1 MKFSLFAFISLWI
14 LSGCGA
20 SEPAALADATPPPGY
35 NPLYIVNTIS
45 YPKDLKNK
53 AAVQMSRIEASGP
66 SKIRL
71 YVHLVDSNG
80 NYLSG
85 APKSKSL
92 WCKVSD
98 SCNGKASIIKDYKL
112 KEVTED
118 MNVPYAIALVMDH
131 SGSMGDARAHAVQ
144 DAAEKFI
151 TILKHE
157 DALALIKY
165 DTKVVVEAPLTGNQS
180 QLQQQLKKTGLTGY
194 GGYTAIADGIE
205 TGIDLVT
212 DAKNYDHRAII
223 VFTDGHDNSSKIQ
236 KDSLIRLARRTNTI
250 VCAVDFGENIDKD
263 YMNAIAD
270 GTGGT
275 HHQVYRTSEFDLVF
289 ADIYRRLKNYY
300 VLEYTPREY
309 GEHSVS
315 LKLCLP
321 HEMAMATRT
330 FNNAPK
336 IGDIALLDVTFE
348 VNRADILAESTPSIE
363 NAEYLLKAYPTMKIE
378 LRGHTDNTN
387 SGNDPDYNKKL
398 SQRRADAVK
407 AELVKRGIAGTR
419 ITSIG
424 FGETIPIA
432 DNSTEDGRARNR
444 RTEFVTV
451 AR

>member
-1 MKFSLFAFISLWI
+1 MKFSLLAVLSLWI

-20 SEPAALADATPPPGY
+20 SEPASLADATPPLGY
-35 NPLYIVNTIS
+35 NPLYIVNTMA

-53 AAVQMSRIEASGP
+53 AAVQMSRVEASGP
-66 SKIRL
+66 SKVKL

-85 APKSKSL
+85 APKTKNL

-98 SCNGKASIIKDYKL
+98 VCNGKTSDVKDFKI
-112 KEVTED
+112 KEVTEN

-131 SGSMGDARAHAVQ
+131 SGSMGEPRAHAVQ

-151 TILKHE
+151 ALLKHE
-157 DALALIKY
+157 DALTLIKY
-165 DTKVVVEAPLTGNQS
+165 DSKIVVEAPLTGDQA
-180 QLQQQLKKTGLTGY
+180 QLQQQLKKTGLTGF
-194 GGYTAIADGIE
+194 GGSTAIADGIGA
-205 TGIDLVT
+205 GIDIVS
-212 DAKNYDHRAII
+212 DAKAYDHHAII

-321 HEMAMATRT
+321 HETALATRT

-348 VNRADILAESTPSIE
+348 LNRADILAESAPSIE

-407 AELVKRGIAGTR
+407 AELVKRGIPAVR
-419 ITSIG
+419 MTSVG
-424 FGETIPIA
+424 FGDSVPIA
-432 DNSTEDGRARNR
+432 DNITEEGRARNR

-451 AR
+451 SK